1 MLEKDMIYAPSC
13 YLWDYLKRS
22 GAIGFF
28 LGLSGGSDS
37 AASAVIVYNM
47 CKLVF
52 EAISEKKDEKV
63 LSHLRRI
70 L

>member
-1 MLEKDMIYAPSC
+1 MMYAPSC

-28 LGLSGGSDS
+28 LALSGGSDS
-37 AASAVIVYNM
+37 AASAFIVYNM
-47 CKLVF
+47 CQLVY
-52 EAISEKKDEKV
+52 EAIEEKKDAKV
-63 LSHLRRI
+63 LNHLRII